1 MNYRR
6 KPYKFILWLAR
17 HSHVEV
23 GKWFLARRALMDKY

>member
-1 MNYRR
+1 MNYRH

-23 GKWFLARRALMDKY
+23 GKWFLAKRALTDK